1 MSQNIYK
8 IGNLDCA
15 NCAKELETGLNKLEG
30 VQIANVNFANMTLT
44 VQGNANFADLRK
56 RTEAFGHTLHDNSA
70 EPSQNTNSRPR
81 GGVLGFVDYLLSRFD
96 TRMALIG
103 AGILL
108 TTLLASV
115 IFADETLITTIGYS
129 IALIIAV
136 YPIAK
141 KGFTALR
148 INRRFT
154 IDLLMS
160 IAGIGAL
167 LLGEYL
173 EATTVVFF
181 YIIGEALEGYVT
193 NRARD
198 SIGALLEL
206 QPNTALLLRNGE
218 ETQVDVA
225 SLSIG
230 DTILVKAGERI
241 PMDGTVL
248 TGYSG
253 VNQAA
258 ITGESMPINKVAG
271 DDVFA
276 GSINESGTLT
286 VKVTTLAHDN
296 TLSRIIKMVEDAQG
310 RQAPSQRI
318 IDQFANYYT
327 PAVIVLALLIAIVPT
342 LFFGQALIAT
352 EASEGWLYRAL
363 TILVI
368 ACPCALVISTPVTII
383 SAITRSAQQG
393 VLIKGGAFLEVMGTI
408 KAVAFDKTGTLTKG
422 EPVVI
427 QTRSFDCE
435 TGDNCAE
442 CDDVLALATAVESR
456 STHPLAQ
463 AVINEA
469 TIRDML
475 NHYPHANNV
484 QTLSGRGVTGIVEG
498 QQVVVGS
505 HALFDSEFAHND
517 AICAMVTSAEA
528 QGQTTMLIH
537 DGNKVRGFIGVADAV
552 RESSQAVVTKLNQ
565 LGLKTIMLTGD
576 NPIVAQAVA
585 EQVKVTDVRASLMPD
600 DKVTAI
606 EGLLATHGTVAMVG
620 DGVNDTPALAT
631 ATVGI
636 AMGGAG
642 TAQAMETADV
652 VLMADDLQQL
662 PFAIG
667 LSRFARNLIRQNIV
681 LAIAMKLIF
690 LALATTGGVTM
701 WMAIFADVGMSLIVT
716 LNGMRALRYH

>member
-15 NCAKELETGLNKLEG
+15 NCAKELETGINKLDS

-44 VQGNANFADLRK
+44 VQGNANFADLRQ
-56 RTEAFGHTLHDNSA
+56 RTEAFGHTLHDDSA
-70 EPSQNTNSRPR
+70 EPSQHMDSRPR
-81 GGVLGFVDYLLSRFD
+81 GGVLGFVDYLLRRFD

-206 QPNTALLLRNGE
+206 QPNTALLLRDGDE
-218 ETQVDVA
+218 IQVDVA

-241 PMDGTVL
+241 PMDGTVVA
-248 TGYSG
+248 GYSG

-271 DDVFA
+271 DDVYA

-286 VKVTTLAHDN
+286 IKVTTLAHDN

-393 VLIKGGAFLEVMGTI
+393 VLIKGGAFLEAMGTI

-469 TIRDML
+469 TTRDML
-475 NHYPHANNV
+475 NHYPHADNV

-505 HALFDSEFAHND
+505 HALFDSEFAHD
-517 AICAMVTSAEA
+517 EAICAMVTSAEA

-537 DGNKVRGFIGVADAV
+537 DGDRVRGFIGVADAV
-552 RESSQAVVTKLNQ
+552 RDSSQAVVTKLNQ

-576 NPIVAQAVA
+576 NPTVAQAVA
-585 EQVKVTDVRASLMPD
+585 EQVNVTAVRASLMPD

-606 EGLLATHGTVAMVG
+606 AGLLDTHGTVAMVG

-662 PFAIG
+662 PFAVG
-667 LSRFARNLIRQNIV
+667 LSRFA
-681 LAIAMKLIF
+681 
-690 LALATTGGVTM
+690 
-701 WMAIFADVGMSLIVT
+701 
-716 LNGMRALRYH
+716 